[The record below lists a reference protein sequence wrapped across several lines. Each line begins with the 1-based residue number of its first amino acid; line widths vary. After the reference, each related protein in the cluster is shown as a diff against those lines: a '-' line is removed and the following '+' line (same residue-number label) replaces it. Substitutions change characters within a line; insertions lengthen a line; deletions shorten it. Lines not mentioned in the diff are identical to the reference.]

1 MGAWANGW
9 GMGEVGRGP
18 FCLGNWELGIAGLLK
33 AESCAVCAKALFVLN
48 TKHVGAAGVPPPE
61 MGLLVVA
68 CVFGVVRVYPLSHS
82 ATTIKTKNNF
92 ERRRPLVN
100 RSPSSLSRPA
110 AAS

>member
-1 MGAWANGW
+1 MSQRMGDGGGGAWAVLPG
-9 GMGEVGRGP
+9 
-18 FCLGNWELGIAGLLK
+18 ELGIAGLLK
-33 AESCAVCAKALFVLN
+33 AESSAVCAKALFVLN